1 MKPGEILKKYHRLIN
16 IFTAPLIP
24 IIIYLALYL
33 PAKHNL
39 SSLADKY
46 KKYTAI
52 LNEAGIY
59 YNPSSQRL
67 SQETPSLAKRLSQ
80 SEEMLSQN
88 ETEAINNISKLC
100 YKLNIEL
107 ASITPTRKEIALDA
121 NNKEITVGERKVSKI
136 TIKLSLITNFSNL
149 IKFIEETRK
158 IKNIIILNK
167 MAITKSDTLATASD
181 RLKVELEV
189 SAFNLSGINL

>member
-39 SSLADKY
+39 TSLADKY
-46 KKYTAI
+46 KKYTTI
-52 LNEAGIY
+52 LNEAGIFY
-59 YNPSSQRL
+59 SPSSQNL
-67 SQETPSLAKRLSQ
+67 SPKNPSLAKRLSQ

-107 ASITPTRKEIALDA
+107 VSITPTRKEIAFDTS
-121 NNKEITVGERKVSKI
+121 NKEITVGERKVSKI
-136 TIKLSLITNFSNL
+136 TIKLSLVTNFSNL
-149 IKFIEETRK
+149 IKFIEETKK

-167 MAITKSDTLATASD
+167 MAIAKSDTLATASD